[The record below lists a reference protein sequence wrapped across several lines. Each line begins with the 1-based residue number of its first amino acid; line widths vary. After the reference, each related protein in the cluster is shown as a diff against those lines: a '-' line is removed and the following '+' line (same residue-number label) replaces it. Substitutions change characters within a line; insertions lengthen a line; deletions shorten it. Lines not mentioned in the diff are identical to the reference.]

1 MSRENFGCQ
10 FYRGVR
16 LIEVSV
22 KRESIVVSNDLKR
35 NCCQGSYG
43 SFFNTFRPFISRKV
57 KIHLDML
64 ESVGTKFNEFKLKWL
79 SN

>member
-22 KRESIVVSNDLKR
+22 KRESILVSNDLKR
-35 NCCQGSYG
+35 NCCQGSHG